1 MNKAVFLDR
10 DGVLIRERG
19 DYNYLPEHFIIND
32 GVVEALQILQQKN
45 FLLIVVSNQS
55 GVAKEIYTNE
65 AVEQFHDKLS
75 VELKKDGINFS
86 EIYYCPHHPN
96 ISLCLCRKPDSL
108 MLEKALAR
116 FQINPA
122 ESFLIGDAQ
131 RDITAAQSAGVKS
144 FLIKPNQNLVEIA
157 KLITA

>member
-55 GVAKEIYTNE
+55 GVAKGIYTNE
-65 AVEQFHDKLS
+65 AVQQFHDKLS
-75 VELKKDGINFS
+75 AELKMDGIIFS
-86 EIYYCPHHPN
+86 EMYFCPHHPDV
-96 ISLCLCRKPDSL
+96 SLCLCRKPLSL

-122 ESFLIGDAQ
+122 ESILIGDAQ
-131 RDITAAQSAGVKS
+131 RDIDAAQSAGVKS
-144 FLIKPNQNLVEIA
+144 FLIKPNQNFVEIA
-157 KLITA
+157 KQITA